1 MYLHCSCSNKVAAVL
16 QLLNSAVEENQD
28 CKLTKA
34 WKTLTSL
41 GIYKHI
47 QIEGQIMKG
56 LLLKEVAII
65 SKLSIERV
73 VFLTFFDHIESEGL
87 LDIDLISTCLF

>member
-1 MYLHCSCSNKVAAVL
+1 
-16 QLLNSAVEENQD
+16 
-28 CKLTKA
+28 
-34 WKTLTSL
+34 
-41 GIYKHI
+41 
-47 QIEGQIMKG
+47 MKG

-87 LDIDLISTCLF
+87 LDIDLISRCLF

>member
-1 MYLHCSCSNKVAAVL
+1 MGVCNTGWHRWILRLIMYLHCSCSNKVAAVL

-73 VFLTFFDHIESEGL
+73 VFLTFLTI
-87 LDIDLISTCLF
+87 